1 MQFLHNS
8 FSTMGLWAN
17 MHFTHQ
23 CIVSPLS
30 FFSDPFCSCWWR
42 PSHTQKRALTQG
54 HAHTHAHTPRHTH
67 TNRRWNSC
75 ISCYL
80 QVIQV
85 LWLCA
90 FQQANMIAI
99 QPSGVWFRVFYCEPR
114 PIWVSAL
121 TWVVSK
127 GDEAGIQK
135 QKLLWATKRKEKKR
149 NPHKID
155 IGNKNIDWCE
165 IFLWIAHFL
174 CIFWTDLNQF

>member
-17 MHFTHQ
+17 THFTHQ

-54 HAHTHAHTPRHTH
+54 HVHTHTHTPRHTH

-90 FQQANMIAI
+90 FQQAMQFNPLVSDSGYFIVSLD
-99 QPSGVWFRVFYCEPR
+99 PSGWVHWPGLLVRVMRAASKSKSFYG
-114 PIWVSAL
+114 
-121 TWVVSK
+121 K
-127 GDEAGIQK
+127 K
-135 QKLLWATKRKEKKR
+135 KKR

-155 IGNKNIDWCE
+155 IGNKNIDWRE

>member
-17 MHFTHQ
+17 THFTHQ

-54 HAHTHAHTPRHTH
+54 HVHTHTHTPRHTH

-90 FQQANMIAI
+90 FQQAMQFN
-99 QPSGVWFRVFYCEPR
+99 PLVSDSGYFIVSPR

-135 QKLLWATKRKEKKR
+135 QKLLWKKKEKKPTQNR
-149 NPHKID
+149 HRK
-155 IGNKNIDWCE
+155 
-165 IFLWIAHFL
+165 
-174 CIFWTDLNQF
+174 